1 MWEFIVGVCFG
12 VIIGLAVKIIVV
24 VEEKDK

>member
-1 MWEFIVGVCFG
+1 MWEFIVGVCIG